1 MLHLLAQSEMEGWG
15 KFLVPAVVAA
25 VWLVSA
31 IGKYLEQKRQEQEA
45 RRRQGT
51 RDQVGYQPPE
61 VEAGPP
67 RIPMPPPLQLPDEPT
82 KSELAR
88 EQKRQAEMEAAAQ
101 WAREQRKKNQSAFDQ
116 PIPPADRPNTV
127 RTAPTGTALPP
138 RAKMGPKA
146 GRTPKQRVPAKQ
158 QPRTSPLEARPG
170 GPLVTKELPSE
181 FRDESHRQQEV
192 ALPGGPN
199 TGRTARVAR
208 TARTARMA
216 TEDQSDSPALTMT
229 AAAQRPAT
237 RRGMTAEQLRASLN
251 PATLRGA
258 FLLSEVLG
266 KPVSLRDTVANDL
279 GQSRL

>member
-1 MLHLLAQSEMEGWG
+1 M
-15 KFLVPAVVAA
+15 
-25 VWLVSA
+25 
-31 IGKYLEQKRQEQEA
+31 
-45 RRRQGT
+45 
-51 RDQVGYQPPE
+51 
-61 VEAGPP
+61 
-67 RIPMPPPLQLPDEPT
+67 PDEPT
-82 KSELAR
+82 TAELAR
-88 EQKRQAEMEAAAQ
+88 ERKRQAEMQAARQ
-101 WAREQRKKNQSAFDQ
+101 WAEEQRKKNQSAFDQ

-158 QPRTSPLEARPG
+158 QPRSSPLDTRAG
-170 GPLVTKELPSE
+170 GPMVTKELPKE
-181 FRDESHRQQEV
+181 FRDEGNRQQEA
-192 ALPGGPN
+192 ALPGGLN

-216 TEDQSDSPALTMT
+216 NEDQTDSPALTMT
-229 AAAQRPAT
+229 AAAQRPTT

-266 KPVSLRDTVANDL
+266 KPVSLREPSETGL
-279 GQSRL
+279 GRSRL